1 MDYKEKWKDVIKI
14 CGSTWLLYT
23 VYIERHSYVLLSYLE
38 SQTTLMYV

>member
-14 CGSTWLLYT
+14 FCYTWLM
-23 VYIERHSYVLLSYLE
+23 YIVFIEKHSGVLLFYLG